1 MLMEDVD
8 RLRADGHATV
18 ADTRLPTIIAIG
30 DLLERI
36 RQEGEHGNG

>member
-1 MLMEDVD
+1 MLIEDVE
-8 RLRADGHATV
+8 RLRAEGHATV

-36 RQEGEHGNG
+36 RQEGGQDDG